1 MRDRKNMFINVVGSY
16 SKFWSVDTSV
26 NVSVVELSV
35 TNFPN
40 FMGRRFLRVVY
51 SFFEIPENRS
61 FKNRV
66 TDDDMGDEH
75 FKVEMVQVVYDLGCQ
90 EFYLEEI

>member
-16 SKFWSVDTSV
+16 SKFGSVDTSV

-35 TNFPN
+35 PNFPN
-40 FMGRRFLRVVY
+40 FMGRRFVSVVY

-66 TDDDMGDEH
+66 TDDDVGDEH
-75 FKVEMVQVVYDLGCQ
+75 FKVEIV
-90 EFYLEEI
+90 

>member
-1 MRDRKNMFINVVGSY
+1 MRDRKNMFIDVVRSY

-40 FMGRRFLRVVY
+40 FVGRRFLSVFY
-51 SFFEIPENRS
+51 SFFEIPENGS
-61 FKNRV
+61 FKNSV
-66 TDDDMGDEH
+66 TDDDVGDEH
-75 FKVEMVQVVYDLGCQ
+75 FKVEMV
-90 EFYLEEI
+90 